1 MTEEEL
7 ISQIAQGNRKA
18 FNDLYVRYR
27 PKVFS
32 TALHYLQHVYDAEE
46 LTQDVFVEIF
56 RSARRYNAKASP
68 GTWIFRI
75 TVNKCLDKLRYRKAK
90 KRFAFISHLFQ
101 SDEHADIPD
110 TEGTQQFKDDETARL
125 YKAIDQLPGKQK
137 TALILT
143 QIEELSINE
152 TAAIMGTTNK
162 AVESLTHRAKVNLK
176 NLLKK

>member
-1 MTEEEL
+1 LTDEEL
-7 ISQIAQGNRKA
+7 ISQIARGNRQA

-32 TALHYLQHVYDAEE
+32 TAFHYLQHTHDAEE
-46 LTQDVFVEIF
+46 LTQDVFVELF
-56 RSARRYNAKASP
+56 RSAGKYNAKATP

-90 KRFAFISHLFQ
+90 KRFAFISYFFQ
-101 SDEHADIPD
+101 SDEHGDVPD
-110 TEGTQQFKDDETARL
+110 AEGRQPFSDDENTML
-125 YKAIDQLPGKQK
+125 HKAIDRLPEKQK

-143 QIEELSINE
+143 QIEELSIKE
-152 TAAIMGTTNK
+152 TAAIMDTTPK
-162 AVESLTHRAKVNLK
+162 AVESLTHRAKANLK